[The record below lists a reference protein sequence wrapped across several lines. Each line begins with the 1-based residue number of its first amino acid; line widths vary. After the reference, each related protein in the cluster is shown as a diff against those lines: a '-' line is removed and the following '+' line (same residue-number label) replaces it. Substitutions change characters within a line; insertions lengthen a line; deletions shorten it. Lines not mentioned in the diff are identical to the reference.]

1 MVSFGD
7 EDPTWLKDE
16 GDSCCEASVAFRI
29 EAGSKISH
37 PMEAMDEALLLTLVV
52 SRKFPGTGL

>member
-16 GDSCCEASVAFRI
+16 GNSSCGASVAFKNK
-29 EAGSKISH
+29 AG
-37 PMEAMDEALLLTLVV
+37 
-52 SRKFPGTGL
+52 